1 MSSRDGAGATPRG
14 VARTRARATCGE
26 ARAGFMPGPHVT
38 LLATIH
44 VRSKVTSHMA
54 LVPVH
59 TEGHAVRHAGGT
71 MSANRGVGA
80 LSGPAAQPGAAADAR

>member
-1 MSSRDGAGATPRG
+1 MSSHDGAH
-14 VARTRARATCGE
+14 ATCGE
-26 ARAGFMPGPHVT
+26 AWGGFMPGHHVT

-44 VRSKVTSHMA
+44 VRSKLASHIA

-71 MSANRGVGA
+71 MSASRGVGA
-80 LSGPAAQPGAAADAR
+80 LPGPSAQPGAAADARERSRR